1 MPWPTWQ
8 QSAVAAAVF
17 SLLIIGFRRARPSR
31 LTVTLAQA
39 ATEMTIISILY
50 SIWRMARK
58 LPWTQADGALDRG
71 RSIAGWQDRLWL
83 PSELSVQQFLIDHD
97 RIGELASLY
106 YIGLHVPALWG
117 FLVWLFL
124 RHREHFPRWRNALAI
139 LTAFCLF
146 IRFIRVA
153 PPRFL
158 PELGFI
164 DLPAVYGLSPYGPVG
179 TGVSQ
184 QFAAMPSIHVAWSAI
199 VSIGVVAAS
208 TSRWR
213 WLALSHVVITTIV
226 VAGTG
231 HHWWADGLI
240 IAPLLAAALAL
251 DHHGRRRMAALT
263 GRTVSPDAIAGIQ
276 GLASRRAKL
285 SSWPSGSRMWK

>member
-8 QSAVAAAVF
+8 QSAIAAILF
-17 SLLIIGFRRARPSR
+17 TLLIVGFRRARPTELVTS
-31 LTVTLAQA
+31 LTQA
-39 ATEMTIISILY
+39 ATEMAIISGLY

-58 LPWTQADGALDRG
+58 LPLVQAEGALVRG
-71 RSIAGWQDRLWL
+71 QSIAEWQDRFSL
-83 PSELSVQQFLIDHD
+83 PSELTLQQFLIDHD
-97 RIGELASLY
+97 WLGRLASLY
-106 YIGLHVPALWG
+106 YIGLHVPVLWM
-117 FLVWLFL
+117 FLVWLFIRQ
-124 RHREHFPRWRNALAI
+124 RHAFSRWRNALAI
-139 LTAFCLF
+139 LTAFSLF

-164 DLPAVYGLSPYGPVG
+164 DLPAVYDLSPYGPIG

-199 VSIGVVAAS
+199 VSFGVVAAS
-208 TSRWR
+208 TSTWR
-213 WLALSHVVITTIV
+213 WLALSHVIITLLV

-240 IAPLLAAALAL
+240 IAPLLAASLAI
-251 DHHGRRRMAALT
+251 DTYGRKVLT
-263 GRTVSPDAIAGIQ
+263 WLTERYRASPDSAVI
-276 GLASRRAKL
+276 
-285 SSWPSGSRMWK
+285 

>member
-8 QSAVAAAVF
+8 QSAIAAILF
-17 SLLIIGFRRARPSR
+17 TLLIVGFRRARPTELVTS
-31 LTVTLAQA
+31 LTQA
-39 ATEMTIISILY
+39 ATEMAIISGLY

-58 LPWTQADGALDRG
+58 LPLVQAEGALVRG
-71 RSIAGWQDRLWL
+71 QSIAEWQDRFSL
-83 PSELSVQQFLIDHD
+83 PSELTLQQFLIDHD
-97 RIGELASLY
+97 WLGRLASLY
-106 YIGLHVPALWG
+106 YIGLHVPVLWM
-117 FLVWLFL
+117 FLVWLFIRQ
-124 RHREHFPRWRNALAI
+124 RHAFSRWRNALAI
-139 LTAFCLF
+139 LTAFSLF

-164 DLPAVYGLSPYGPVG
+164 DLPAVYDLSPYGPIG

-199 VSIGVVAAS
+199 VSFGVVAAS
-208 TSRWR
+208 TSTWR
-213 WLALSHVVITTIV
+213 WLALSHVTITLLV

-240 IAPLLAAALAL
+240 IAPLLAASLAI
-251 DHHGRRRMAALT
+251 DTYGRKVLT
-263 GRTVSPDAIAGIQ
+263 WLTERYRASPDSAVI
-276 GLASRRAKL
+276 
-285 SSWPSGSRMWK
+285 

>member
-8 QSAVAAAVF
+8 QSAIAAIVF
-17 SLLIIGFRRARPSR
+17 AALTIGFRRRPETTTTS
-31 LTVTLAQA
+31 TLAQA
-39 ATEMTIISILY
+39 GLEMTIICVLY

-58 LPWTQADGALDRG
+58 LPLEQADGAIERG
-71 RSIAGWQDRLWL
+71 RSIADWQDRVGL
-83 PSELSVQQFLIDHD
+83 PSELRLQEVLVEHD
-97 RIGELASLY
+97 WLGWLASLY
-106 YIGLHVPALWG
+106 YISLHVPALWV
-117 FLVWLFL
+117 FLIWLFL
-124 RHREHFPRWRNALAI
+124 RQRHAFGRWRNALAI
-139 LTAFCLF
+139 VTAFCLF

-164 DLPAVYGLSPYGPVG
+164 DLPAKYDLSPYGAVG

-184 QFAAMPSIHVAWSAI
+184 QFAAMPSIHVAWAAI

-213 WLALSHVVITTIV
+213 WLALLHLILTVLV

-240 IAPLLAAALAL
+240 IAPLLAIALVM
-251 DHHGRRRMAALT
+251 DHYGRKLLERSGLVRRREL
-263 GRTVSPDAIAGIQ
+263 GPLVGGAG
-276 GLASRRAKL
+276 
-285 SSWPSGSRMWK
+285 

>member
-8 QSAVAAAVF
+8 QSAVAAIFFAV
-17 SLLIIGFRRARPSR
+17 LVLGFRRARPTR
-31 LTVTLAQA
+31 LTTTLLQA
-39 ATEMTIISILY
+39 ATEMTIICGLY
-50 SIWRMARK
+50 SIWRMARM
-58 LPWTQADGALDRG
+58 LPLSQADGAIERA
-71 RSIAGWQDRLWL
+71 RSIAEWQDRFFL
-83 PSELSVQQFLIDHD
+83 PSELTLQHFLIEHD
-97 RIGELASLY
+97 WLARLASLY
-106 YIGLHVPALWG
+106 YVGLHVPALWV

-124 RHREHFPRWRNALAI
+124 RQRDSFPRWRNALAI

-158 PELGFI
+158 PDLGFI
-164 DLPAVYGLSPYGPVG
+164 DLPAVYNLSPYGAVG

-184 QFAAMPSIHVAWSAI
+184 QFAAMPSVHVAWAAI
-199 VSIGVVAAS
+199 VSFGAVAAS

-213 WLALSHVVITTIV
+213 WLALLHVIITMIV

-240 IAPLLAAALAL
+240 IAPLLAASLAI
-251 DHHGRRRMAALT
+251 DHYGRKLLAPYIDRSQAT
-263 GRTVSPDAIAGIQ
+263 RTP
-276 GLASRRAKL
+276 LER
-285 SSWPSGSRMWK
+285 

>member
-8 QSAVAAAVF
+8 QSAVAAVVF
-17 SLLIIGFRRARPSR
+17 ALLIVGFRRARPTR
-31 LTVTLAQA
+31 LTVTLRQA
-39 ATEMTIISILY
+39 ATEMAIISALY

-58 LPWTQADGALDRG
+58 LPLIQAEGAIERG
-71 RSIAGWQDRLWL
+71 RSIAEWQDRFFL
-83 PSELSVQQFLIDHD
+83 PSELTVQQFLIDHD
-97 RIGELASLY
+97 WLGRLASLY
-106 YIGLHVPALWG
+106 YIGLHVPALWV

-124 RHREHFPRWRNALAI
+124 RHRSAFPRWRNALAI

-164 DLPAVYGLSPYGPVG
+164 DLPAIYDLSPYGRVG

-184 QFAAMPSIHVAWSAI
+184 QFAAMPSIHVAWAAI
-199 VSIGVVAAS
+199 VSFGVVSAS
-208 TSRWR
+208 TSPWR
-213 WLALSHVVITTIV
+213 WFALLHVIITVVV

-240 IAPLLAAALAL
+240 IAPLLTASLAIDHYGRQVLAAVIE
-251 DHHGRRRMAALT
+251 RY
-263 GRTVSPDAIAGIQ
+263 SPSTED
-276 GLASRRAKL
+276 
-285 SSWPSGSRMWK
+285 

>member
-8 QSAVAAAVF
+8 QSAVAAAF
-17 SLLIIGFRRARPSR
+17 FALLFVVIQRARPTR

-39 ATEMTIISILY
+39 ATEMTIISGLY

-58 LPWTQADGALDRG
+58 LPLIHADGAIDRG
-71 RSIAGWQDRLWL
+71 RSIAEWQDRFFL
-83 PSELSVQQFLIDHD
+83 PSELTVQAFLIDHD
-97 RIGELASLY
+97 WLGRVASLY
-106 YIGLHVPALWG
+106 YVGLHVPALWV

-124 RHREHFPRWRNALAI
+124 RHREAFPRWRNALAI

-146 IRFIRVA
+146 IRFVRVA

-164 DLPAVYGLSPYGPVG
+164 DLPAVYDLSPYGVVG
-179 TGVSQ
+179 TGVSP
-184 QFAAMPSIHVAWSAI
+184 QFAAMPSIHVAWAAI
-199 VSIGVVAAS
+199 VSFGAVAAS

-213 WLALSHVVITTIV
+213 WLALLHVIITVVV

-240 IAPLLAAALAL
+240 IAPLLAASLAI
-251 DHHGRRRMAALT
+251 DHYGRQLIELLVERHRHSRRRNPA
-263 GRTVSPDAIAGIQ
+263 
-276 GLASRRAKL
+276 
-285 SSWPSGSRMWK
+285 

>member
-8 QSAVAAAVF
+8 QSAVAAALFAILV
-17 SLLIIGFRRARPSR
+17 IGFRRARP
-31 LTVTLAQA
+31 TVVTTTLAQA
-39 ATEMTIISILY
+39 ATEMAIISGLY

-58 LPWTQADGALDRG
+58 LPLVQTEGAIDRG
-71 RSIAGWQDRLWL
+71 RSIAEWQDRFFI
-83 PSELSVQQFLIDHD
+83 PSELTVQDFLVDHD
-97 RIGELASLY
+97 WLGRLASLY
-106 YIGLHVPALWG
+106 YIGLHVPALWV

-124 RHREHFPRWRNALAI
+124 RQRHAFSRWRNALAI

-158 PELGFI
+158 PDLGFI
-164 DLPAVYGLSPYGPVG
+164 DLPAVYDLSPYGAVG

-184 QFAAMPSIHVAWSAI
+184 QFAAMPSIHVAWAAI
-199 VSIGVVAAS
+199 VSIGVVAAT

-213 WLALSHVVITTIV
+213 WFALLHLIITLIV

-240 IAPLLAAALAL
+240 IAPLLAASTRDRPLRATALLTHLAQL
-251 DHHGRRRMAALT
+251 EAGRGGSNSVACSTPSIAAK
-263 GRTVSPDAIAGIQ
+263 A
-276 GLASRRAKL
+276 
-285 SSWPSGSRMWK
+285 